1 VHGLWNT
8 ILAALTPGKL
18 APGHVPP
25 GADNARYRLARALQ
39 RLDGSRTLVTELA
52 KGRVPPLII
61 RAVNRCLTRE
71 DEAELDRPRGGLDRI
86 AGRR

>member
-1 VHGLWNT
+1 MWNT

-39 RLDGSRTLVTELA
+39 RLDGSRDLVTELA
-52 KGRVPPLII
+52 EGRVPPLIL
-61 RAVNRCLTRE
+61 RAVERCLTRE
-71 DEAELDRPRGGLDRI
+71 DEADLDRLRQGLDRL